1 MSYKEQDPEWST
13 SQANTG
19 FGPRLSVIDTGLEDR
34 MAVID
39 PETATWHLVPGEELP
54 GALAG
59 SLVQSG
65 DKRREFLQEMRHLR
79 FGLTPSAVYFNPTE
93 RCNLNCSYC
102 YLPEEMRSSGT
113 DMNPDQ
119 LYSALEKLSAYFRDQ
134 LPEGVL
140 PQLVFHGSEP
150 MMAKEAVFSGIE
162 AFSDQFHFGLQ
173 TNGTLLSD
181 NDLAFLQKHQVGIGL
196 SLDAP
201 DAEMSSLN
209 RKTWGGKGVFEQV
222 RDVIGKL
229 ASYPA
234 LNVITTVTKDNVRS
248 LSRMV
253 DFYQEM
259 GVSVCMFNPVRCTSQ
274 GGLGDKPDDD
284 VLLAEMSKA
293 LDRSLEHFERTGKKL
308 VVANFANIL
317 AGILGPTGRRLMC
330 DISPC
335 GGGRCFFAVGARG
348 KVFPCSEFVGMP
360 EFSGGNLFLDGIE
373 DILAAGPIQQVT
385 SRVAENITPCSD
397 CAIRHFC
404 GAPCPAEVYALQGE
418 LDQPPPYCHFYE
430 GLIRYAFRVIARD
443 QELAFLWDSWE
454 TETEETYRLEN
465 LA

>member
-293 LDRSLEHFERTGKKL
+293 LDRSLEHFEKTGKKL

-317 AGILGPTGRRLMC
+317 AGILGPTTRRLMC

-348 KVFPCSEFVGMP
+348 DVFPCSEFVGMR
-360 EFSGGNLFLDGIE
+360 ELGGGNIFRDN
-373 DILAAGPIQQVT
+373 LADVLESAPIRQVT
-385 SRVAENITPCSD
+385 DRKVENFSPCST
-397 CAIRHFC
+397 CAIRHYC
-404 GAPCPAEVYALQGE
+404 GAPCPAEVYGLYGDLNKPA
-418 LDQPPPYCHFYE
+418 PYCRFYE
-430 GLIRYAFRVIARD
+430 GLIRYAFRVIAED
-443 QELAFLWDSWE
+443 KELAFLWDGWE
-454 TETEETYRLEN
+454 EETEESRQ
-465 LA
+465 